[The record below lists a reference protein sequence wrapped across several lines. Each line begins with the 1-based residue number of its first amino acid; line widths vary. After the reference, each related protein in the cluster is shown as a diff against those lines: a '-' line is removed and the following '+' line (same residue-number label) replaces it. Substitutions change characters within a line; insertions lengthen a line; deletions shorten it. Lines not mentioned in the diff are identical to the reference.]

1 MTLQEEITRRR
12 TFAVIAHPDA
22 GKTTLTEKLLLFG
35 GAIHVAGAVKSNKIK
50 KGATSDFMEIERQR
64 GISVATAVMG
74 FEYKGTKINI
84 LDTPGH
90 EDFAE
95 DTYRTL
101 TAVDSVIIVID
112 GAKGVE
118 SQTRKLMEVCRMRS
132 TPVIVFI
139 NKLDRP
145 SKEPF
150 DLLDEVEK
158 ELRIRVRPLA
168 FPISNGPTFRG
179 VYNLYEK
186 NLSLFTSDEK
196 LTADAQTAEISDLAS
211 PELDSYIGAKFAEQL
226 RSDVE
231 LVEGVYDEFDREAY
245 LRGELAPVFFGS
257 AVNNFGV
264 RELLECFVRIAPSP
278 RPAPTAT
285 RTVEPAEPKM
295 TGFVFKIHANMDP
308 NHRDRIAFLK
318 ICSGTFERN
327 HNYLHVRSGKQ
338 LKFSSP
344 TAFMAEKKSV
354 IDFAY
359 PGDIVGLHDT
369 GNFKIG
375 DTFTEGEKL
384 KFTGIPSF
392 APEQF
397 RYIENAD
404 PLKFKQLAK
413 NDVDQ
418 LMDEGVAQLFV
429 SSLNGRRSSAA
440 RSGRS
445 SSKSSGTG
453 SGTGTTPPAAGA
465 DLDLQSLLDRATT
478 RRAAARF
485 QAPQSTQHGRR
496 QARPATSS
504 SPTRAAGWR
513 WGEFQDI
520 ASASLGVLIQGSCRS
535 VKIPAGTHGSAGIL
549 LPAGNTP
556 PAASTA
562 MPQADRRHGHRR
574 QVAGMDAART
584 DITRPAAGLLENGSF
599 GTPGG
604 YVPAHLGPPVI
615 PLDPVEQQVTRP
627 AHLEPGVVEHPV
639 LPLVVGNEL
648 RIMPRGDK
656 PVAVAHDQFVVHAE
670 HVAPSTI
677 DIRPH
682 QRPAAADDYM
692 VILHE
697 IARRDDQVIVSV
709 PHVDVGALVL
719 VAGDL
724 TLPGP
729 GFER

>member
-64 GISVATAVMG
+64 GISVATSVMG
-74 FEYKGTKINI
+74 FEYQGAKINI

-118 SQTRKLMEVCRMRS
+118 AQTRKLMDVCRMRN

-145 SKEPF
+145 AKEPF
-150 DLLDEVEK
+150 ELLDEVEA
-158 ELRIRVRPLA
+158 ELRIKVRPLA
-168 FPISNGPTFRG
+168 FPISNGPTFKG

-186 NLSLFTSDEK
+186 QLSLFMTDEK
-196 LTADAQTAEISDLAS
+196 LTADAETVNFTDLS
-211 PELDSYIGAKFAEQL
+211 NVELDEYIGKRYADQL
-226 RSDVE
+226 RQDVE
-231 LVEGVYDEFDREAY
+231 LVEGVYDDFDHEAY

-264 RELLECFVRIAPSP
+264 RELLECFIRIAPSP
-278 RPAPTAT
+278 RPAPTT
-285 RTVEPAEPKM
+285 LRTVAPDEQKM

-308 NHRDRIAFLK
+308 NHRDRIAFMK
-318 ICSGTFERN
+318 ICSGKFERN
-327 HNYLHVRSGKQ
+327 KNYLHVRSGKQ

-354 IDFAY
+354 IDEAF

-369 GNFKIG
+369 GNFMIG

-413 NDVDQ
+413 GIDQ
-418 LMDEGVAQLFV
+418 LMDEGVAQLFT
-429 SSLNGRRSSAA
+429 SSLNGR
-440 RSGRS
+440 
-445 SSKSSGTG
+445 KIIGT
-453 SGTGTTPPAAGA
+453 
-465 DLDLQSLLDRATT
+465 
-478 RRAAARF
+478 
-485 QAPQSTQHGRR
+485 
-496 QARPATSS
+496 
-504 SPTRAAGWR
+504 
-513 WGEFQDI
+513 
-520 ASASLGVLIQGSCRS
+520 
-535 VKIPAGTHGSAGIL
+535 
-549 LPAGNTP
+549 
-556 PAASTA
+556 
-562 MPQADRRHGHRR
+562 
-574 QVAGMDAART
+574 
-584 DITRPAAGLLENGSF
+584 
-599 GTPGG
+599 
-604 YVPAHLGPPVI
+604 
-615 PLDPVEQQVTRP
+615 
-627 AHLEPGVVEHPV
+627 
-639 LPLVVGNEL
+639 
-648 RIMPRGDK
+648 
-656 PVAVAHDQFVVHAE
+656 
-670 HVAPSTI
+670 
-677 DIRPH
+677 
-682 QRPAAADDYM
+682 
-692 VILHE
+692 
-697 IARRDDQVIVSV
+697 
-709 PHVDVGALVL
+709 VGALQ
-719 VAGDL
+719 
-724 TLPGP
+724 
-729 GFER
+729 FEVIQYRLEHEYGASCRWEPISIHKACWIESDNEEQLKDFKRRKHTNMAIDKHGRDVFLADTSYALALAQENFKDIRFYFTSEV